1 MIKNGKVISSHYD
14 IDSLYDIYII
24 DGMISKIGNGLEEEA
39 DTIIDA
45 HGNYVLPG
53 LIDMHCNI
61 CDPGYEYIEDM
72 ETASYSAVRGGFTT
86 ITCEPNTKPVIDN
99 KTVVEYIIS
108 KCKDYSV
115 VNIYPYG
122 SMSLGCLG
130 KDMAEIGEMFQ
141 AGIVGISD
149 GDEFLEN
156 AAFLR
161 NVFRYSKMFD
171 MPVITHCEDKSLS
184 GRGVMNDGVVASEL
198 GLFGMPKEAEE
209 VVVARNII
217 LAETAGSRIHIAHVS
232 TKGSVQLI
240 RDAKKRGV
248 NLTCETCP
256 HYFILTEEA
265 VGRYNTFAKV
275 NPPLRTQQDVE
286 AILEGIA
293 DGTIDVIASGHS
305 PTKLSDKHKEFDN
318 AAYGISA
325 FETTWSLSYTKLVET
340 GLISFSKLIDL
351 MSTNPAKILGLK
363 QKGCLSVG
371 MDGDVIIVDTNNTY
385 AIDADEFFSKA
396 KFSPFQNVT
405 VKGKVLHA
413 IVAGHIVF

>member
-1 MIKNGKVISSHYD
+1 MIKNGKVISSQYD

>member
-340 GLISFSKLIDL
+340 GLISFCKLIDL